1 MDWNELNGYDERYAK
16 KTIRAHKTFDG
27 KVIEVLYGAKDAEG
41 NPVPARQ
48 CGEDGAGRW
57 FGIETVYGT
66 KMFSLTKPASE
77 GGETEYGT
85 AHGEQALEDME
96 NDLRAKLELCREA
109 ERIAREADD
118 SAESEMTE
126 IKAKF
131 DAMEDWGTPKDADYL
146 RRMNN
151 AASAFNDVLEQIR
164 INKDEKQRL
173 IDEAEKLAESTDWK
187 KTNRAFRD
195 LQDAWNEID
204 DAGAEDRDMRKK
216 FESFRKSFDEKRTN
230 YFAHLDEAHAASEAK
245 KNELI
250 EKTKAALA
258 EVKNWKAASDK
269 MNQFMNDWKAAGSSG
284 KEKDDELWAQ
294 FKALRDE
301 FYQKRSEF
309 YDARTE
315 GFRKAAEAKKAI
327 IAEAAAILEK
337 KDFAKAATD
346 AMRNLDVRWK
356 EAGYA
361 GKDSN
366 DSLWDEFKA
375 VKNKF
380 WDAKHVNMQ
389 EFFKETIA
397 RKQAQINEVRA
408 EINAL
413 EEQQFETEDFT
424 KIRGLQRRAEEKKDL
439 IARLQQDITD
449 LNGKLDNKE

>member
-1 MDWNELNGYDERYAK
+1 MNWNELNGYDEKYAK

-27 KVIEVLYGAKDAEG
+27 KVIEVLYGAKDADG
-41 NPVPARQ
+41 NPVMAKAF
-48 CGEDGAGRW
+48 GEDGCGRW

-85 AHGEQALEDME
+85 SHGEQALEDME
-96 NDLRAKLELCREA
+96 NDLRTKLELCREA

-118 SAESEMTE
+118 SAEPQMTE

-151 AASAFNDVLEQIR
+151 AAVSFAELLEDIR
-164 INKDEKQRL
+164 LNKEDKQKL
-173 IDEAEKLAESTDWK
+173 IAEAEKLAESTEWK
-187 KTNRAFRD
+187 KTQRAFRD
-195 LQDAWNEID
+195 LQDAWNEIE
-204 DAGAEDRDMRKK
+204 DAGAEDRDLRKQ
-216 FESFRKSFDEKRTN
+216 FESFRKSFDEKRQN
-230 YFAHLDEAHAASEAK
+230 YFAHLDEAHAESEAK
-245 KNELI
+245 KTELI

-269 MNQFMNDWKAAGSSG
+269 MTQFMNEWKAAGSSG
-284 KEKDDELWAQ
+284 KDKDDELWGQ

-327 IAEAAAILEK
+327 IEEAKAILEK
-337 KDFAKAATD
+337 NDFGKAAADT
-346 AMRNLDVRWK
+346 MRNLDVRWK

-380 WDAKHVNMQ
+380 WDAKHENMQ
-389 EFFKETIA
+389 QFFKDTIA
-397 RKQAQINEVRA
+397 KKQNQITEVRA

-424 KIRGLQRRAEEKKDL
+424 RIRGLQRRAEEKKDL
-439 IARLQQDITD
+439 VARLQQDIED
-449 LNGKLDNKE
+449 LNKKLDSKE